1 LASAFPIR
9 PLFREILSLAPIT
22 IATLLFLVAVVLI
35 LLDIVIPSGAMLLVA
50 GIAAGL
56 GSVLFGFRDS
66 FSTGLTFLILF
77 LAAIPIL
84 FMAFLHLWPKTGLGK
99 KILGE
104 IPKAESYQWSDA
116 TRIRDAK
123 QLIGVNGIAESELL
137 PSGTVRIE
145 GHSFE
150 ALSDGPP
157 IHRGDTIRVVRIDM
171 GRLVVVPGSLHHGT
185 TLPPVEPSNPLTGDS
200 LGTTPPR
207 PHEPQPES
215 APPPTA
221 EPKPSRPIAPTTPS
235 QPSTPPRARP
245 GASIFDLPS
254 EELGLNPESSSEAD
268 QTAPPKHQDGT

>member
-1 LASAFPIR
+1 M
-9 PLFREILSLAPIT
+9 APIT

-35 LLDIVIPSGAMLLVA
+35 LLDIIIPSGAMLLVA

-104 IPKAESYQWSDA
+104 IPKAQSYQWSDA
-116 TRIRDAK
+116 TRLSDPK
-123 QLIGVNGIAESELL
+123 QLIGVNGVADSELL

-157 IHRGDTIRVVRIDM
+157 IHRGDTVRVVRIDM
-171 GRLVVVPGSLHHGT
+171 GRLVVVPGAHHSGAAMPSVESPSAASHTSVPPAQSLA
-185 TLPPVEPSNPLTGDS
+185 PPLQTEPIPSP
-200 LGTTPPR
+200 TPEGATNLR
-207 PHEPQPES
+207 PAPTVPIQPAPQPR
-215 APPPTA
+215 T
-221 EPKPSRPIAPTTPS
+221 
-235 QPSTPPRARP
+235 RP
-245 GASIFDLPS
+245 GASVFDLPP
-254 EELGLNPESSSEAD
+254 EDLGLNPESSEEAD
-268 QTAPPKHQDGT
+268 QAASPKRQEGT

>member
-1 LASAFPIR
+1 M
-9 PLFREILSLAPIT
+9 APIT

-35 LLDIVIPSGAMLLVA
+35 LLDIIIPSGAMLLVA

-104 IPKAESYQWSDA
+104 IPKAQSYQWSDT
-116 TRIRDAK
+116 TRISDAK
-123 QLIGVNGIAESELL
+123 QLIGVNGVAESDLL

-150 ALSDGPP
+150 SLSDGPP
-157 IHRGDTIRVVRIDM
+157 IHRGDSVRVVRVDM
-171 GRLVVVPGSLHHGT
+171 GRLVVVPASLHTGAPMPRVENNSPAT
-185 TLPPVEPSNPLTGDS
+185 SDPPVPPLQSQQPS
-200 LGTTPPR
+200 
-207 PHEPQPES
+207 PQV
-215 APPPTA
+215 APVPTQTA
-221 EPKPSRPIAPTTPS
+221 EPKPSPTPARTTPE
-235 QPSTPPRARP
+235 QPATHPRARP
-245 GASIFDLPS
+245 GASVFDLPP
-254 EELGLNPESSSEAD
+254 EELGLNPEANLAAEEA
-268 QTAPPKHQDGT
+268 PSPKRQEGT

>member
-1 LASAFPIR
+1 M
-9 PLFREILSLAPIT
+9 APIT

-35 LLDIVIPSGAMLLVA
+35 LLDIIIPSGAMLLVA

-104 IPKAESYQWSDA
+104 IPKAQSYQWSDA
-116 TRIRDAK
+116 TRLSDAK
-123 QLIGVNGIAESELL
+123 QLIGVSGVAESDLL

-150 ALSDGPP
+150 SLSDGPP
-157 IHRGDTIRVVRIDM
+157 IHRGDSVRVVRVDM
-171 GRLVVVPGSLHHGT
+171 GRLVVVPGSLHTGAPAPRIDHSSPAT
-185 TLPPVEPSNPLTGDS
+185 SAPLVPPLQSQSPVPSAEPV
-200 LGTTPPR
+200 
-207 PHEPQPES
+207 
-215 APPPTA
+215 PPPTA
-221 EPKPSRPIAPTTPS
+221 EPPPSPSPARTAPS
-235 QPSTPPRARP
+235 QPPPPARSRP
-245 GASIFDLPS
+245 GASVFDLPP
-254 EELGLNPESSSEAD
+254 EELGLNPESTPESEE
-268 QTAPPKHQDGT
+268 APAPKRQEGS